1 MRIAVVATCQFLSFR
16 SNSPMSQADVT
27 TEHPRPKRSLSI
39 GAGALVIHDRRV
51 LLVRNVLGVTKGR
64 YLLPAGRVNPDE
76 LPDEAAARET
86 FEETGLRVEIEGLM
100 GVRLWVMD
108 DGEHNYF
115 FMFRARLLSPISA
128 LCPDTR
134 ELDDARFFSKKEM
147 QNLSMDETWAGA
159 IAAAIK
165 ALEPDA
171 SVWPNYSDLSSDSG
185 VDTPDRWRIWM

>member
-1 MRIAVVATCQFLSFR
+1 MAGGRRFVA
-16 SNSPMSQADVT
+16 A
-27 TEHPRPKRSLSI
+27 
-39 GAGALVIHDRRV
+39 AGAARR
-51 LLVRNVLGVTKGR
+51 RGDG
-64 YLLPAGRVNPDE
+64 DQ
-76 LPDEAAARET
+76 AAARET
-86 FEETGLRVEIEGLM
+86 FEETGLHVEIEGLM

-115 FMFRARLLSPISA
+115 FMFRARLLSPLSD
-128 LCPDTR
+128 LRPETR
-134 ELDDARFFSKKEM
+134 EIDDVRFFSKEEM

-171 SVWPNYSDLSSDSG
+171 SIWPNYSDLSSDSG

>member
-1 MRIAVVATCQFLSFR
+1 
-16 SNSPMSQADVT
+16 MSQTDVPG
-27 TEHPRPKRSLSI
+27 ERSRAKRPLSI
-39 GAGALVIHDRRV
+39 GAGALVVHEQRV
-51 LLVRNVLGVTKGR
+51 LLVRSTYGVTKGR
-64 YLLPAGRVNPDE
+64 YLLPAGRVNSNE
-76 LPDEAAARET
+76 LPDQAAARET

-115 FMFRARLLSPISA
+115 FMFRARLLSPLSD
-128 LCPDTR
+128 LRPETR
-134 ELDDARFFSKKEM
+134 EIDDARFFSKEDM

-159 IAAAIK
+159 IAAAVK

-171 SVWPNYSDLSSDSG
+171 SIWPNYSDLSSDSG

>member
-1 MRIAVVATCQFLSFR
+1 
-16 SNSPMSQADVT
+16 MSQTDLPAGR
-27 TEHPRPKRSLSI
+27 PGPKRPLTL
-39 GAGALVIHDRRV
+39 GAGALVVHDQRV
-51 LLVRNVLGVTKGR
+51 LLVRSTYGVTKGR
-64 YLLPAGRVNPDE
+64 YLLPAGRINPDE
-76 LPDEAAARET
+76 LPDRAAARET
-86 FEETGLRVEIEGLM
+86 FEETGLRVEIEGLI

-115 FMFRARLLSPISA
+115 FMFRARLLSPISD
-128 LCPDTR
+128 LRPDTR
-134 ELDDARFFSKKEM
+134 ELDDARFFSKEEM

-165 ALEPDA
+165 ALEPGA